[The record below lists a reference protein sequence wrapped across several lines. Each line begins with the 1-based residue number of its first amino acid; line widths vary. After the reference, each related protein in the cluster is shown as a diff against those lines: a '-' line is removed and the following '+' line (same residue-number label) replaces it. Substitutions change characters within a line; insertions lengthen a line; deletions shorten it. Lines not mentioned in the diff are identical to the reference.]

1 VAGEDVVG
9 SAWQIALVACDIED
23 FALFFVLVNERSSA
37 MLSSRVFVR
46 RRDKEVV
53 YLDCNVAFSVGAA
66 SITFCQFLCGNRIGF
81 WRGKV
86 DRCLGFEFA

>member
-1 VAGEDVVG
+1 MVG

-46 RRDKEVV
+46 RRDKEAV
-53 YLDCNVAFSVGAA
+53 YLDCNVAFSVGACE
-66 SITFCQFLCGNRIGF
+66 SLVFCNWVLQSQKCADWILI
-81 WRGKV
+81 KTYT
-86 DRCLGFEFA
+86 E